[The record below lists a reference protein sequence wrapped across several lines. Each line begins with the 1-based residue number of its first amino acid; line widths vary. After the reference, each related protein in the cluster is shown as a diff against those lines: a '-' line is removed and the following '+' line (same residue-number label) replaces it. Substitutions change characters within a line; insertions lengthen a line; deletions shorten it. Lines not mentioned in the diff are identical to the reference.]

1 MAMIEFEDHSE
12 ENQEALLAYL
22 NAQGHN
28 DAHPRKLIFWE
39 LIDRLA
45 RSLRLAWAAVSPRS
59 GR

>member
-22 NAQGHN
+22 NAQEC
-28 DAHPRKLIFWE
+28 DTSRPSKLILLG